1 MKTRRKGLIVALVI
15 ALAVM
20 LLAGAF
26 ALLTSTRT
34 IHSSGRIKSVNVDV
48 YIDPD
53 CLITHPGITYAD
65 LDPSTSNVTTVYIK
79 NNGNQNMKLNMTTD
93 DWSPANSTDYL
104 SLTWDQENYVLSAGA
119 NCTAQLTLTVT
130 SAPQGTEFGFDINII
145 GTEQV

>member
-1 MKTRRKGLIVALVI
+1 MIARRKGLIVALVTV
-15 ALAVM
+15 LAAM

-48 YIDPD
+48 YIDSA

-79 NNGNQNMKLNMTTD
+79 NNGNQNMTLTMTTKN
-93 DWSPANSTDYL
+93 WSPIDAPTYM
-104 SLTWDQENYVLSAGA
+104 SLTWNRESTVLTAGA
-119 NCTAQLTLTVT
+119 NCTALLTLTVT
-130 SAPQGTEFGFDINII
+130 NAPQGTEFNFDIDIV
-145 GTEQV
+145 GTE